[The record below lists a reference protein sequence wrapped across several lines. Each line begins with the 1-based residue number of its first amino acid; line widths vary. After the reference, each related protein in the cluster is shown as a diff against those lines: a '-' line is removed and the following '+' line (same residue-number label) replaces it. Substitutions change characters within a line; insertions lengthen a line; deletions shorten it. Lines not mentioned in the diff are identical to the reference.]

1 MTTKTIVLDT
11 NFLLIPWQFKV
22 DIFSEIERVC
32 RFPYEIKI
40 VEGTMEELKKLMEK
54 GDSKEKKAA
63 KFALSMVTQYKV
75 GILKAD
81 EGDVDTTIASL
92 PNGTIVAT
100 QDYGLKLRLKGKGIS
115 LLVLRQQKYLQLIK
129 VD

>member
-1 MTTKTIVLDT
+1 MKTIVLDT

-22 DIFSEIERVC
+22 DIFDEIERVC
-32 RFPYEIKI
+32 RFPYELK
-40 VEGTMEELKKLMEK
+40 VVKGTIDELKHLQEK

-63 KFALSMVTQYKV
+63 KFALSLVKQYNI
-75 GILKAD
+75 GTLDA
-81 EGDVDTTIASL
+81 ELGDVDSTIASL
-92 PNGTIVAT
+92 SNGTIVGT
-100 QDYGLKLRLKGKGIS
+100 QDHGLKLRLKGKGIS